1 MFRASRIPLAV
12 LVAVALAAPAP
23 AFAAKNYNSSR
34 SNVSKKPGLAAPI
47 AGVTVAVA
55 PQNRGPSGHVD
66 RGATSG
72 AGTIVFK
79 AVPPGDY
86 QVSISP
92 RRQGR
97 LLLDGLTVQGAL
109 VMCDAEAQKAAETLV
124 CSIRVLGRKPQDVA
138 LGLLAIDPSTPE
150 PEAPPA
156 R

>member
-1 MFRASRIPLAV
+1 M
-12 LVAVALAAPAP
+12 
-23 AFAAKNYNSSR
+23 
-34 SNVSKKPGLAAPI
+34 
-47 AGVTVAVA
+47 
-55 PQNRGPSGHVD
+55 D
-66 RGATSG
+66 RGTTSG

-79 AVPPGDY
+79 AVPPGDH
-86 QVSISP
+86 QVSIWP

-109 VMCDAEAQKAAETLV
+109 VMCDAEAQRAAETLV
-124 CSIRVLGRKPQDVA
+124 CSIRVLGRKPQDVS